1 MKKNVLLVDDDKIS
15 NFINSKVLSRLGL
28 VREIHTAINGLDAL
42 EHIKDQYKEGIL
54 EVIFVDLNMPVMDG
68 FQFIEAFL
76 KLDDAITSKAKLVI
90 VTSSEAIEDIRRAKQ
105 LGIKNYLIKPIQE
118 EDVLRIFNQL

>member
-42 EHIKDQYKEGIL
+42 DHIKDQYKEGIL